1 MLNIDVKSEG
11 REAVLTLGGK
21 LDANTASELK
31 QKLEE
36 LPEEVKDISLDLS
49 GLAYTSSAGL
59 RLFMQYHNKL
69 GKAGGKLVLIH
80 PNEMIC
86 EIFDDTGM
94 TGCLNIEK

>member
-49 GLAYTSSAGL
+49 GLA
-59 RLFMQYHNKL
+59 
-69 GKAGGKLVLIH
+69 
-80 PNEMIC
+80 
-86 EIFDDTGM
+86 
-94 TGCLNIEK
+94 